1 MGCGLGGTGTG
12 CCWFRA
18 DCVVQ
23 GVGTMHVHHHSVR
36 ITWLLQGLLTVVYE
50 DCGRLQVHTHRVLRS
65 MHM

>member
-1 MGCGLGGTGTG
+1 
-12 CCWFRA
+12 
-18 DCVVQ
+18 
-23 GVGTMHVHHHSVR
+23 MHVHHHSVR